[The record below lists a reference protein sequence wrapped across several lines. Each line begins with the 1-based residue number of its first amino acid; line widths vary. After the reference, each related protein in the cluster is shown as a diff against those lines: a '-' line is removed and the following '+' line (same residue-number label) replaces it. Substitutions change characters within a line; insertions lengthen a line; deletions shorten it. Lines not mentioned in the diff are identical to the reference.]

1 MSATIIIIECIISA
15 VIGFVIGIKYHH
27 KPVGTLR
34 VDQSDPNDNPYL
46 FLELSEDPK
55 KLPNQKCIIL
65 KVNIENYISH
75 K

>member
-1 MSATIIIIECIISA
+1 MSTAIIIIECIISA
-15 VIGFVIGIKYHH
+15 LIGFVIGINHH

-34 VDQSDPNDNPYL
+34 VDQSDPDDNPYL
-46 FLELSEDPK
+46 FLELSGDPK
-55 KLPNQKCIIL
+55 KLPNQKYITL

>member
-1 MSATIIIIECIISA
+1 MSIILIAIECIVCA
-15 VIGFVIGIKYHH
+15 LIGFVIGIKSHH

-34 VDQSDPNDNPYL
+34 VDQSDPDDNPYL
-46 FLELSEDPK
+46 FLELSGDPK
-55 KLPNQKCIIL
+55 KLPNQKCITL

>member
-1 MSATIIIIECIISA
+1 MSAAIIIIECIMSA
-15 VIGFVIGIKYHH
+15 LIGFVIGVKHHH

-34 VDQSDPNDNPYL
+34 VDQSDPDDNPYL
-46 FLELSEDPK
+46 FLELSGDPK
-55 KLPNQKCIIL
+55 KLPNQKYITL

>member
-1 MSATIIIIECIISA
+1 MSTAIIIIECIISA
-15 VIGFVIGIKYHH
+15 LIGFVIGINHHH

-34 VDQSDPNDNPYL
+34 VDQSDPDDNPYL

-55 KLPNQKCIIL
+55 KLPNQKYITL

>member
-34 VDQSDPNDNPYL
+34 VDQSDPDDNPYL

-55 KLPNQKCIIL
+55 KLPNQKYIIL

>member
-1 MSATIIIIECIISA
+1 MSVTMIIIECIVSA
-15 VIGFVIGIKYHH
+15 LIGFVIGFKNHH

-34 VDQSDPNDNPYL
+34 VDQSDPDDNPYL
-46 FLELSEDPK
+46 FLELSGDPK
-55 KLPNQKCIIL
+55 KLPNHKYITL

>member
-1 MSATIIIIECIISA
+1 MSAAIIVIECIMSA
-15 VIGFVIGIKYHH
+15 LIGFVIGVKYHH

-34 VDQSDPNDNPYL
+34 VDQSDPDDNPYL
-46 FLELSEDPK
+46 FLELSGDPK
-55 KLPNQKCIIL
+55 KLTNQKYITL

>member
-34 VDQSDPNDNPYL
+34 VDQSDPDDNPYL

-55 KLPNQKCIIL
+55 KLPNQKYITL

>member
-34 VDQSDPNDNPYL
+34 VDQSDPIKNA
-46 FLELSEDPK
+46 
-55 KLPNQKCIIL
+55 
-65 KVNIENYISH
+65 
-75 K
+75 